1 MERILNALVLTPEQ
15 RAAFEAA
22 APGCE
27 QLFMKDADI
36 TAGDLARVTVV
47 LGNPSVAAVQAG
59 GGSIRWMHTRS
70 AGADQYMPA
79 GVLPEGAILSSS
91 VGAYGTSVSEHMFA
105 MLLSIMKRLPAYR
118 DQQHQ
123 ELWQRAG
130 TARTLHGATVLIG
143 GAGDIG
149 SSFAVLCKAMG
160 ARTIGIRRNVNK
172 PAEGIDEMAGMDDL
186 DRLLPEADVV
196 ALVFPRSP
204 ETDGLMNYDR
214 IKLMKPD
221 AILLNAGRGT
231 AIDCE
236 ALARALEEGH
246 LFGAGLDVTE
256 PEPLP
261 AGHPLWQQPR
271 ALITPHVAGGNSLA
285 ITADKIAAIALDN
298 LKRYLAGDPVKNRL
312 K

>member
-36 TAGDLARVTVV
+36 TAGDLAGVTVV

-130 TARTLHGATVLIG
+130 TARTLHGAH
-143 GAGDIG
+143 
-149 SSFAVLCKAMG
+149 
-160 ARTIGIRRNVNK
+160 RR
-172 PAEGIDEMAGMDDL
+172 
-186 DRLLPEADVV
+186 R
-196 ALVFPRSP
+196 R
-204 ETDGLMNYDR
+204 R
-214 IKLMKPD
+214 
-221 AILLNAGRGT
+221 
-231 AIDCE
+231 
-236 ALARALEEGH
+236 H
-246 LFGAGLDVTE
+246 
-256 PEPLP
+256 
-261 AGHPLWQQPR
+261 
-271 ALITPHVAGGNSLA
+271 
-285 ITADKIAAIALDN
+285 
-298 LKRYLAGDPVKNRL
+298 RL
-312 K
+312 KLCGALQGHGRPHHRHPPQCEQTRRRHRRDGRDG